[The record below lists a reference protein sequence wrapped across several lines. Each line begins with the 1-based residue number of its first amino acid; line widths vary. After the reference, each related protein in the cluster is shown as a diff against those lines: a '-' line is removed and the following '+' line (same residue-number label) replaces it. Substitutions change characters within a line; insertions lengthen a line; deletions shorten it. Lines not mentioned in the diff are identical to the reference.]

1 MDILKNSGIWDAG
14 GCTLLSLCG
23 KVMCRDAEFST
34 TPTDSALVSNS
45 VSSLPPTAA
54 TTTTMKTADMARS
67 VDLVIAFTAA
77 KKTTVSSAQTRKEAQ
92 RAQRQ
97 YDQLLNT
104 LTYNHLHAVGRR
116 GESLGHLLV
125 FISCPREVLDTL
137 VRKER

>member
-1 MDILKNSGIWDAG
+1 MLCRHVPRCRIRLNPIRKPHANVVPIRCIAANDGSAG
-14 GCTLLSLCG
+14 GDN
-23 KVMCRDAEFST
+23 MNT
-34 TPTDSALVSNS
+34 TEMS
-45 VSSLPPTAA
+45 
-54 TTTTMKTADMARS
+54 RS
-67 VDLVIAFTAA
+67 IDLVIAFTAA

-97 YDQLLNT
+97 YDQLINT